1 MTNLD
6 IEICGIKIRNPI
18 MSAAGPIV
26 RDAKSVKKI
35 IEAGVGAVV
44 TKTISVKAAKVPHPN
59 MAVDGKLF
67 FNSELW
73 SEIPWQRWI
82 TQIFPS
88 IKEMGV
94 PLIIS
99 MGYTGEDISFLAP
112 KIADLADAV
121 ELSTHY
127 LGDDPK
133 PMLGAIRAAKENL
146 DIPVWVKVSPNV
158 RDVGLMAKQAMEA
171 GADAIVAIN
180 SLGPGLSIDINKKSS
195 RLGGKS
201 GYGWVSGPA
210 IKPLALRYVYEI
222 SKNVD
227 IPVIG
232 VGGISKAEDV
242 VEMMIAG
249 ASAVQ
254 ICTAAIL
261 KGPKIFTKIIERLE
275 KILDKYEY
283 KNISEII
290 GLYSEKKASE
300 KIPSYTA
307 PPIID
312 FDICNLCERCVKS
325 CVYNALSIV
334 ENKLKLDKNKCG
346 ICGLCATRCP
356 INAINFN

>member
-1 MTNLD
+1 MVNLN
-6 IEICGIKIRNPI
+6 IEICGIKIKNPI
-18 MSAAGPIV
+18 MPAAGPIV
-26 RDAKSVKKI
+26 RDVNSVRKVV
-35 IEAGVGAVV
+35 EAGVGAVV
-44 TKTISVKAAKVPHPN
+44 TKTISVKPAKVPHPN
-59 MAVDGKLF
+59 MAVDGNLF

-99 MGYTGEDISFLAP
+99 MGYTSKDISFLAP
-112 KIADLADAV
+112 KIAGLADAV

-127 LGDDPK
+127 LGDDPT
-133 PMLGAIRAAKENL
+133 PMLDAIQAAKENL

-158 RDVGLMAKQAMEA
+158 RNVGLMAHQAMEA

-201 GYGWVSGPA
+201 GYGWLSGPA

-242 VEMMIAG
+242 IEMMIAG

-261 KGPKIFTKIIERLE
+261 RGPKIFTKVIGRLE
-275 KILDKYEY
+275 KILDKHEY

-290 GLYSEKKASE
+290 GLYSEKEASE
-300 KIPSYTA
+300 KIPSYTS
-307 PPIID
+307 PPNID
-312 FDICNLCERCVKS
+312 FDTCNLCERCVKS
-325 CVYNALSIV
+325 CVYNALFIV
-334 ENKLKLDKNKCG
+334 ENKLKLDRNKCA

-356 INAINFN
+356 INAINFY

>member
-1 MTNLD
+1 MGNLETN
-6 IEICGIKIRNPI
+6 ICGIKIKNPI

-26 RDAKSVKKI
+26 RDANSVKKVV
-35 IEAGVGAVV
+35 EAGVGAIV
-44 TKTISVKAAKVPHPN
+44 TKTISVKPAKVPHPN
-59 MAVDGKLF
+59 MAVDGNLF

-99 MGYTGEDISFLAP
+99 MGYTGKDISFLAP
-112 KIADLADAV
+112 KIVDLADAV

-133 PMLGAIRAAKENL
+133 PMLGAIQAAKENL

-158 RDVGLMAKQAMEA
+158 RDVGLMAHQAMEA

-201 GYGWVSGPA
+201 GYGWLSGPA

-261 KGPKIFTKIIERLE
+261 RGPKIFTKIIERLE

-290 GLYSEKKASE
+290 GLYSEKEASE
-300 KIPSYTA
+300 KTPSYTS
-307 PPIID
+307 PPNID
-312 FDICNLCERCVKS
+312 FDTCNLCERCVKS

-334 ENKLKLDKNKCG
+334 ENKLKLDKNKCA

-356 INAINFN
+356 VNAINFN